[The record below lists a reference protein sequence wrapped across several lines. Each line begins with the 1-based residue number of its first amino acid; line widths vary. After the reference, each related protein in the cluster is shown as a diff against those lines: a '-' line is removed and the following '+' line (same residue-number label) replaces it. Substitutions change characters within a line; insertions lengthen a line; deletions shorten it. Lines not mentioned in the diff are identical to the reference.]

1 MLSNL
6 PATSPLFLFQTS
18 NICVANSLIKSRFEV
33 PSMVAIF
40 LPGPWP
46 ISQQTP
52 SKLNK
57 KKCTSEHARNT
68 IKKTHYLKQETIK
81 LTTDFLTASRSQKIS
96 NILKMLH
103 ENNFQPSI
111 ICPMKLSSKIRGKSR
126 YFQTSRKRLLLELT
140 GLDNRDAMEFCLN
153 LRT

>member
-1 MLSNL
+1 M
-6 PATSPLFLFQTS
+6 P
-18 NICVANSLIKSRFEV
+18 K
-33 PSMVAIF
+33 
-40 LPGPWP
+40 
-46 ISQQTP
+46 
-52 SKLNK
+52 
-57 KKCTSEHARNT
+57 RNT

-81 LTTDFLTASRSQKIS
+81 LTTDFLTAARSQKIS

-126 YFQTSRKRLLLELT
+126 YFQTSRKRLLLEPA
-140 GLDNRDAMEFCLN
+140 GLDNRDTLEFCLN